1 MIQLDTLQ
9 YPVFQ
14 YEICLTHA
22 QMNTV
27 LYQII
32 VMNSS
37 MTPDVLFFMTYPISK
52 CYVHLFPAHEMHCVS
67 SRITEE
73 RAL

>member
-1 MIQLDTLQ
+1 VIHLDTQ

-37 MTPDVLFFMTYPISK
+37 VSPDLLFFMSYPILK
-52 CYVHLFPAHEMHCVS
+52 HCVHLFLADEMHCVS

-73 RAL
+73 GAL